1 MESGWIVFPLG
12 LLSESPC
19 DAEGHHIVAG
29 QLANSLSV
37 WTCVVICF
45 DSIAL
50 SSISRPNLQV
60 PLVKTN
66 PEKSFLWLSMAVF
79 AVAFRFCICSI
90 ALTPF
95 LAISRLRCSTIESVS
110 IPESPVERFKSW
122 GCICVSPFGWLSPQD
137 FPSLVQRLQVDLIQF
152 WRRRIAKPY
161 LWCWWY
167 RIFQLHMGGLPATSL

>member
-29 QLANSLSV
+29 PLANSLSV

-122 GCICVSPFGWLSPQD
+122 ERNNQLLIVSKFIFVLGGIPSDSFCLKTITVSVPFLSLALP
-137 FPSLVQRLQVDLIQF
+137 FYSVHPSHV
-152 WRRRIAKPY
+152 Y
-161 LWCWWY
+161 L
-167 RIFQLHMGGLPATSL
+167 